1 MVAARCDA
9 HYTGATIGSSSGTVR
24 GFGLVYFVVVVVVV
38 VIVVVVASV
47 AAVIFI
53 R

>member
-38 VIVVVVASV
+38 IVVVVASV